1 MTRETIFRI
10 LITLTIVLITQLKV
24 IEYYGELSSCLI
36 FILLIFDLFERNHFN
51 DSKPELIYN
60 LSWVTIGL
68 STFLTRGSY
77 IGPYSPI
84 FLILIIKL
92 ITLLLFYLKYRS
104 LCVTRTILSKLC
116 LVSVALYFIELL
128 ANSTHGLGSTTLF
141 WTKLS
146 SAELFLILLTK
157 KDRIKYKWSILD
169 SFGKK

>member
-51 DSKPELIYN
+51 DSKPELIYY

-68 STFLTRGSY
+68 STFLIRGSY
-77 IGPYSPI
+77 IGPNSPI
-84 FLILIIKL
+84 FLILMIKL

>member
-51 DSKPELIYN
+51 DSKPELIYY

-68 STFLTRGSY
+68 STFLIRGSY

-116 LVSVALYFIELL
+116 LVAVALYFIELL

-169 SFGKK
+169 SFVKK

>member
-1 MTRETIFRI
+1 MTKETIFRI
-10 LITLTIVLITQLKV
+10 IITLTIVLITQLKA
-24 IEYYGELSSCLI
+24 IEYYGELSSFLI
-36 FILLIFDLFERNHFN
+36 IILLIFDLFERNHFN
-51 DSKPELIYN
+51 DSKPELIYY
-60 LSWVTIGL
+60 LSWGTIGL
-68 STFLTRGSY
+68 STFLIRKSY

-92 ITLLLFYLKYRS
+92 VTLLLYYLKYKS

-116 LVSVALYFIELL
+116 LAALALYFIELL

-169 SFGKK
+169 SSWKK